1 MSALESG
8 ALFRIRRVCYP
19 SQLLDLPTPGE
30 QRDVEPN
37 FQALRKEFPVLERKT
52 YLNSGSYGA
61 LANDVK
67 RAFEAYLEERLLTGA
82 NWDAWATKNE
92 AVRALTAT
100 LLHAAPGEIAVT
112 ASVSAG
118 LNSLASAVD
127 FSGPRNKVVISDFE
141 FPTNAQI
148 WHAQEPRG
156 ARVVHVPPA
165 PDGYIP
171 LESFAAAIDEQ
182 TQLVAITHVCY
193 RNGAKLDIPGIVR
206 LAHAKGAKVLLDCYQ
221 SVGSLDI
228 DVKAL
233 DVDFAAGGMLK
244 YLLGTAGIGFLYAR
258 ETFIES
264 LVPTNSGWFAQAD
277 IAAMDITANRPA
289 SNARRFEAGTPAVVN
304 CYAAEAGL
312 KFLLAVGTPAIE
324 KRNYALT
331 RRCMQRLEEIGW
343 PSITPT
349 QDERRGATIA
359 VPSRD
364 CGGLSAQLMKRDI
377 VTSPRDGN
385 VRASFHFYNDE
396 DDVESFIAAMKDLRG
411 SFGVR

>member
-1 MSALESG
+1 MEPD
-8 ALFRIRRVCYP
+8 FR
-19 SQLLDLPTPGE
+19 
-30 QRDVEPN
+30 
-37 FQALRKEFPVLERKT
+37 ALRREFPILERKT

-61 LANDVK
+61 LANGVK
-67 RAFEAYLEERLLTGA
+67 AAVEAYLEDRLLVGA
-82 NWDAWATKNE
+82 NWDAWVAKNE
-92 AVRALTAT
+92 SVRSLTAT
-100 LLHAAPGEIAVT
+100 LLHAVPDEIAVT

-118 LNSLASAVD
+118 LNALASAVD

-165 PDGYIP
+165 ADGYIP
-171 LESFAAAIDEQ
+171 LKNFAEAIDEE
-182 TQLVAITHVCY
+182 TLLVAVTHVCY

-206 LAHAKGAKVLLDCYQ
+206 LAHAKGARVLLDCYQ
-221 SVGSLDI
+221 SVGSLDV

-244 YLLGTAGIGFLYAR
+244 YLLGTAGIGFLYVR
-258 ETFIES
+258 DS
-264 LVPTNSGWFAQAD
+264 LIRSLAPANSGWFAQAD
-277 IAAMDITANRPA
+277 IGAMDISANRPA
-289 SNARRFEAGTPAVVN
+289 PNARRFEAGAPAVVN

-324 KRNYALT
+324 IRNYALT

-343 PSITPT
+343 RSITPT
-349 QDERRGATIA
+349 QNERRGATVA

-364 CGGLSAQLMKRDI
+364 CGELSKELMKRGI
-377 VTSPRDGN
+377 VTSYRDGN

-396 DDVESFIAAMKDLRG
+396 HDVESFVAAMKDLRG
-411 SFGVR
+411 AFGAR

>member
-1 MSALESG
+1 
-8 ALFRIRRVCYP
+8 
-19 SQLLDLPTPGE
+19 
-30 QRDVEPN
+30 VEPN
-37 FQALRKEFPVLERKT
+37 FRALRKEFPVLERKT
-52 YLNSGSYGA
+52 YLNTGSYGA

-67 RAFEAYLEERLLTGA
+67 SALDAYLEDRLLMGA
-82 NWDAWATKNE
+82 NWEAWIIKNE
-92 AVRALTAT
+92 SVRALTAA
-100 LLHAAPGEIAVT
+100 LLHAVPDEIAVT

-118 LNSLASAVD
+118 LNALASAVD
-127 FSGPRNKVVISDFE
+127 FSGPRNKVIVSDFE

-156 ARVVHVPPA
+156 ARVVHVRCA

-171 LESFAAAIDEQ
+171 LENFAAAIDEQ

-244 YLLGTAGIGFLYAR
+244 YLLGTAGIGFLYVR
-258 ETFIES
+258 ESFIQS
-264 LVPTNSGWFAQAD
+264 LVPTNSGWYAQAE
-277 IAAMDITANRPA
+277 IAAMDISANRPA
-289 SNARRFEAGTPAVVN
+289 PNARRFEAGTPAVVN
-304 CYAAEAGL
+304 AYAAEAGL

-331 RRCMQRLEEIGW
+331 RRCMQRLQEIGW
-343 PSITPT
+343 PSITPV
-349 QDERRGATIA
+349 QNERRGATVA

-364 CGGLSAQLMKRDI
+364 CGGLSAELLRRDI
-377 VTSPRDGN
+377 VTSHRDDN

-396 DDVESFIAAMKDLRG
+396 DDVESFIAAMKDLRR
-411 SFGVR
+411 SFSPI